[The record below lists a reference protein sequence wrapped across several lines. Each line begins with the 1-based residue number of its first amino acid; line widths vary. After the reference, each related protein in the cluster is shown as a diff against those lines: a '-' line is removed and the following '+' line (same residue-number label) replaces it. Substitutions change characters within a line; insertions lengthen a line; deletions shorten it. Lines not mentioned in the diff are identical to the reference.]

1 MSVVTVGRLDRG
13 VSKRQSG
20 VASPTVGLTETTVL
34 AVVVD
39 PGRLAAGIV
48 DQRGEVLVRDR
59 IGTPNREVWR
69 ALEQLVRRVLAAR
82 PDEVAAPSAV
92 AVSCAGPIDEP
103 AGSVSPAALPAWSG
117 FPLRRHIEDLTG
129 LPVVLDTLAGA
140 VAEGELRFGD
150 TLTTSS
156 FLTLVLDRTIESA
169 CMIDG
174 VRLRGAHGNAGSLAH
189 VTVDPGGQSC
199 SCGAD
204 GCLAALASASALE
217 AEMNRPLRRATPSI
231 IERTGIMVGRA
242 VASSAAAFDVST
254 FVVSGVVV
262 DTFGDAL
269 LDTVRREAASRL
281 RLPHLAGLQ
290 VVEPSGFVQPLVG
303 AAALVGSS
311 GPD

>member
-1 MSVVTVGRLDRG
+1 MGH
-13 VSKRQSG
+13 
-20 VASPTVGLTETTVL
+20 AETTVL

-59 IGTPNREVWR
+59 IGTPTREVWR
-69 ALEQLVRRVLAAR
+69 TLEQLVLRVLAAR
-82 PDEVAAPSAV
+82 PDEVARPTVV

-117 FPLRRHIEDLTG
+117 FPLRDHVEQLTG

-140 VAEGELRFGD
+140 VAEGELRYGD
-150 TLTTSS
+150 TLTTTS
-156 FLTLVLDRTIESA
+156 FFTLVLDRTIESA
-169 CMIDG
+169 CIIDG
-174 VRLRGAHGNAGSLAH
+174 VRLRGAHGNAGSIAH
-189 VTVDPGGQSC
+189 VTVDPGGPAC
-199 SCGAD
+199 ACGAI
-204 GCLAALASASALE
+204 GCLGSLASASALE

-242 VASSAAAFDVST
+242 IASSAAAFDVST
-254 FVVSGVVV
+254 FVLSGVVV
-262 DTFGDAL
+262 DTFGDAMI
-269 LDTVRREAASRL
+269 DTMRREIAARL

-303 AAALVGSS
+303 AAALVGIS
-311 GPD
+311 GSG

>member
-1 MSVVTVGRLDRG
+1 MGDVES
-13 VSKRQSG
+13 
-20 VASPTVGLTETTVL
+20 TVL

-59 IGTPNREVWR
+59 IGTPTREVWR

-103 AGSVSPAALPAWSG
+103 AGSVSPEALPAWSG
-117 FPLRRHIEDLTG
+117 FPLRRHVEELTG

-140 VAEGELRFGD
+140 VAEGELRYGD
-150 TLTTSS
+150 TLTTTS
-156 FLTLVLDRTIESA
+156 FFTLVLDRTIESA
-169 CMIDG
+169 CVIDG
-174 VRLRGAHGNAGSLAH
+174 VRLRGAHGNAGSIAH
-189 VTVDPGGQSC
+189 VTVDPSGLVC
-199 SCGAD
+199 SCGAT
-204 GCLAALASASALE
+204 GCLAAFASASALE
-217 AEMNRPLRRATPSI
+217 AEMNRALRRATPSI
-231 IERTGIMVGRA
+231 VERTGIMVGRA
-242 VASSAAAFDVST
+242 IASSAAAFDVST
-254 FVVSGVVV
+254 FVLSGVVV
-262 DTFGDAL
+262 DTFGDAM
-269 LDTVRREAASRL
+269 LDTMRREIAARV

-311 GPD
+311 GSG

>member
-1 MSVVTVGRLDRG
+1 MGH
-13 VSKRQSG
+13 
-20 VASPTVGLTETTVL
+20 AETTVL

-59 IGTPNREVWR
+59 IGTPTREVWR
-69 ALEQLVRRVLAAR
+69 TLEQLVLRVLAAR
-82 PDEVAAPSAV
+82 PDEVARPTVV

-117 FPLRRHIEDLTG
+117 FPLRDHVEQLTG

-140 VAEGELRFGD
+140 VAEGELRYGD
-150 TLTTSS
+150 TLTTTS
-156 FLTLVLDRTIESA
+156 FFTLVLDRTIESA
-169 CMIDG
+169 CIIDG
-174 VRLRGAHGNAGSLAH
+174 VRLRGAHGNAGSIAH
-189 VTVDPGGQSC
+189 VTVDPGGPAC
-199 SCGAD
+199 ACGAI
-204 GCLAALASASALE
+204 GCLGSLASASALE

-242 VASSAAAFDVST
+242 IASSAAAFDVST
-254 FVVSGVVV
+254 FVLSGVVV
-262 DTFGDAL
+262 DTFGDAMI
-269 LDTVRREAASRL
+269 DTMRREIAARL

-303 AAALVGSS
+303 AAALVGTS
-311 GPD
+311 GSG